1 MNHLDDYDRPR
12 MRTSLV
18 NGDAGGGDREVSRGR
33 KMGTAGQ
40 QEVRITVFTNLR
52 QASRSGENSFQYQS
66 SSSSSQYNARSVTF
80 PQEAARDAASNVDY
94 EERRKSRMK
103 MAEGEG
109 LQLRSGKND
118 IASTTDLTEA
128 KQSEIFCRIHS

>member
-12 MRTSLV
+12 LRTSLV

-52 QASRSGENSFQYQS
+52 QA
-66 SSSSSQYNARSVTF
+66 
-80 PQEAARDAASNVDY
+80 
-94 EERRKSRMK
+94 
-103 MAEGEG
+103 
-109 LQLRSGKND
+109 
-118 IASTTDLTEA
+118 
-128 KQSEIFCRIHS
+128 

>member
-52 QASRSGENSFQYQS
+52 QASRNKIRGKFISVSVLVVVVAVQRAIGDVSARGGAGRGVERGLRGEKEVQD
-66 SSSSSQYNARSVTF
+66 
-80 PQEAARDAASNVDY
+80 EDG
-94 EERRKSRMK
+94 RR
-103 MAEGEG
+103 
-109 LQLRSGKND
+109 
-118 IASTTDLTEA
+118 
-128 KQSEIFCRIHS
+128 

>member
-40 QEVRITVFTNLR
+40 QEVRITDNP
-52 QASRSGENSFQYQS
+52 QASFKVGGKFKHHRFISVSVLVVVTVQRTIGDVSARGGAGRGVERGLRGE
-66 SSSSSQYNARSVTF
+66 
-80 PQEAARDAASNVDY
+80 
-94 EERRKSRMK
+94 EEVQDEDGRR
-103 MAEGEG
+103 
-109 LQLRSGKND
+109 
-118 IASTTDLTEA
+118 
-128 KQSEIFCRIHS
+128 

>member
-40 QEVRITVFTNLR
+40 QDVRNTILK
-52 QASRSGENSFQYQS
+52 QASKSG
-66 SSSSSQYNARSVTF
+66 
-80 PQEAARDAASNVDY
+80 
-94 EERRKSRMK
+94 
-103 MAEGEG
+103 
-109 LQLRSGKND
+109 
-118 IASTTDLTEA
+118 
-128 KQSEIFCRIHS
+128 

>member
-40 QEVRITVFTNLR
+40 QEVRITILTIPR
-52 QASRSGENSFQYQS
+52 QASRSGENSSIIASFQYQ

-109 LQLRSGKND
+109 L
-118 IASTTDLTEA
+118 
-128 KQSEIFCRIHS
+128 